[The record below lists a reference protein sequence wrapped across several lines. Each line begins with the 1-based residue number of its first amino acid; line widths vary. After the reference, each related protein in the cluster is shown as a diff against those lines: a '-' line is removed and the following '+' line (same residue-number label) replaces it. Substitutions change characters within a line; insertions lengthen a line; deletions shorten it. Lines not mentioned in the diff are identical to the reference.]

1 MQSLHSTPHG
11 LWLPLITPFRDGKLD
26 EAPARRLV
34 SHYAAGPVN
43 GLILA
48 ATTGEGLT
56 LDEEETESLAELSA
70 AERGPRMRLHLGLS
84 GSDTRKGVKALQRT
98 ASWPID
104 HLSLLQP
111 AITAGPVR
119 AFPDPRRQH

>member
-1 MQSLHSTPHG
+1 MQNLHAIPDG

-26 EAPARRLV
+26 EASVRRLV
-34 SHYAAGPVN
+34 GHYAAGPVD